1 MSARAGL
8 ILATY
13 AIAVLMLAYGACA
26 MFDRAL
32 AYELDSRAPESG
44 QVVPVL
50 TDGGDYVVKVAR

>member
-1 MSARAGL
+1 MTARAGL
-8 ILATY
+8 ILASY
-13 AIAVLMLAYGACA
+13 AVAVLLLAYGACV

-50 TDGGDYVVKVAR
+50 TDGDYVVQVAR